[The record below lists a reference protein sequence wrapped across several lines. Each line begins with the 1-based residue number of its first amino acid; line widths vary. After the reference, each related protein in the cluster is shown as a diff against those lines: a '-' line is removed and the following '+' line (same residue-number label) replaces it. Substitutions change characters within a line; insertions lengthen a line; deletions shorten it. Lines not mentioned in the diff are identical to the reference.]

1 MEAGRHGIAA
11 FVMTVAISVTKTRI
25 RGGIKAEFGKSL
37 FNIQD
42 IGL

>member
-37 FNIQD
+37 FNPPD
-42 IGL
+42 MGF